1 MLNSKQY
8 LASGTFGMVYKVL
21 INNAPACQKVFL
33 ETDNKYGTCQDILR
47 EIFHFSSPY
56 SKLAIYDI
64 SPNFNCITVDLY
76 DGDLYLNKK
85 NKGILSDTEL
95 LEIRSQL
102 LEQLYGIHSHGFIHS
117 DIKIA
122 NVLFNQKKNEYALCD
137 FGLSEFYGFPGV
149 RKSYI
154 CTEYFKAPENS
165 IKNNINFDV
174 YSLGATLYYLNEL
187 QFKEE
192 IDMQSISNPVISD
205 LLNSDHSISA
215 KKMMQKENQTLHLPL
230 KDEYMS
236 RLKAALNL
244 NTTTTQNTN
253 INDSIFL
260 NLSIKNDRY
269 HSYGFGQPCLYELEY
284 LDDMFTKYSE
294 NRVIFNQYNNIEK
307 KLSVLKG
314 HRNINTHLETLFFAW
329 YLIDTVPQMG
339 LIDPI
344 IESILYFNYSCKI
357 LEFNSVYKVKVQ
369 LNYLNNIEF
378 NISSHIMSKKIA
390 FTPAVFYLYYFL
402 YTISTEF
409 PSQYYLEYR
418 ILEGIA
424 LPLLVLYF
432 IRPVPFSSADLTYMK
447 LSFEIIMCAIDF
459 VRFKKIRNIEFE
471 GIIRTTLKYVPHNAF
486 NYVIE
491 NNELNEYL
499 RCALD
504 GSANK

>member
-1 MLNSKQY
+1 MLSKQY

-21 INNAPACQKVFL
+21 INNSPACQKMFL

-64 SPNFNCITVDLY
+64 APSFKCITVDLY

-85 NKGILSDTEL
+85 NKGLLLDTDL
-95 LEIRSQL
+95 MAIRSQL
-102 LEQLYGIHSHGFIHS
+102 LEQLYLIHSHGFIHS
-117 DIKIA
+117 DVKIA
-122 NVLFNQKKNEYALCD
+122 NVLFKQNEYALCD
-137 FGLSEFYGFPGV
+137 FGLCEFYGFPGV
-149 RKSYI
+149 RKPYI

-165 IKNNINFDV
+165 IKNNINFDI
-174 YSLGATLYYLNEL
+174 YSLGATLHYLNEL
-187 QFKEE
+187 KFNE
-192 IDMQSISNPVISD
+192 IIDIQSISNPVIIE

-215 KKMMQKENQTLHLPL
+215 KKMMRKENQTLPL
-230 KDEYMS
+230 KDEYVS
-236 RLKAALNL
+236 RLKAALDL
-244 NTTTTQNTN
+244 NTMTAQNQNTD

-269 HSYGFGQPCLYELEY
+269 HSYNFGQPRLYELEY

-294 NRVIFNQYNNIEK
+294 NRVVFNQYNNMEK

-357 LEFNSVYKVKVQ
+357 LEFNSLYKVTVQ

-378 NISSHIMSKKIA
+378 NISSYIMSKKIA

-402 YTISTEF
+402 YAISTEF

-424 LPLLVLYF
+424 LPLLLLYF
-432 IRPVPFSSADLTYMK
+432 IRPVSFSSELTYLK
-447 LSFEIIMCAIDF
+447 LSFEIVMCAIDF
-459 VRFKKIRNIEFE
+459 VRLKKIRNIEFE
-471 GIIRTTLKYVPHNAF
+471 AIIRTTVKYVPPNVF

-499 RCALD
+499 RR
-504 GSANK
+504 NV